1 LNAKQT
7 AQLLRLVED
16 DTAALL
22 AKPGCRRAF
31 WLVDVSRPRFML
43 RPSLSRT
50 QPVPRFLQEAN
61 PNISGWLKIHG
72 ERSIILPCLP
82 FVI

>member
-7 AQLLRLVED
+7 LPAN
-16 DTAALL
+16 
-22 AKPGCRRAF
+22 PGNRRSF
-31 WLVDVSRPRFML
+31 WLVDVSRPRFMIRL
-43 RPSLSRT
+43 SLSRT
-50 QPVPRFLQEAN
+50 QPVPRFLQGAN